1 MRSCPGFVATRL
13 HRAVSPN
20 PRFRSVNVAEWETP
34 QDPREAVTSPEF
46 RATAAGTPPN
56 YPALYGVVR
65 PPARTRDDRKEK
77 RDEREHEMSVWAII
91 SLIAGGL
98 FAGGAAAIAWSRVPI
113 WRRMPAEGFIG
124 DFRETLRRT
133 DQVQPALL
141 VVAIVSSA
149 GFALTADGSARVL
162 ASVGAVGFVASLAA
176 SLAILVPLQR
186 RIVATP
192 PAEAEAIDEMR
203 ARWFRG
209 NLGRSMLGVASLVA
223 VAVAATL

>member
-1 MRSCPGFVATRL
+1 
-13 HRAVSPN
+13 
-20 PRFRSVNVAEWETP
+20 
-34 QDPREAVTSPEF
+34 
-46 RATAAGTPPN
+46 
-56 YPALYGVVR
+56 
-65 PPARTRDDRKEK
+65 
-77 RDEREHEMSVWAII
+77 MSVWAII
-91 SLIAGGL
+91 MLIAGGL
-98 FAGGAAAIAWSRVPI
+98 FAGGAASFAWSRVPI
-113 WRRMPAEGFIG
+113 WRRMPVQGFIG
-124 DFRETLRRT
+124 DFQETLRRT

-162 ASVGAVGFVASLAA
+162 ASVGAVGFVATLAA
-176 SLAILVPLQR
+176 TLAILVPLQR

>member
-1 MRSCPGFVATRL
+1 
-13 HRAVSPN
+13 
-20 PRFRSVNVAEWETP
+20 
-34 QDPREAVTSPEF
+34 
-46 RATAAGTPPN
+46 
-56 YPALYGVVR
+56 
-65 PPARTRDDRKEK
+65 
-77 RDEREHEMSVWAII
+77 MSVWAII
-91 SLIAGGL
+91 MLVAGGL
-98 FAGGAAAIAWSRVPI
+98 FAGGAASFAWSRVPI
-113 WRRMPAEGFIG
+113 WGRMPVQGFIG
-124 DFRETLRRT
+124 DFQETLRRT

-162 ASVGAVGFVASLAA
+162 ASVGAVGFVTTLAA
-176 SLAILVPLQR
+176 TLAILVPLQR

-192 PAEAEAIDEMR
+192 PVEAEAIDEMR